1 MGDNAAEDKA
11 LAESAQ
17 MSKLFRVMAIAQANV
32 MNRVMRNEAT
42 AAKIH
47 QADAEARQL
56 IKHANLVGNHNC
68 PEGMI
73 RDESQKRCVPA

>member
-56 IKHANLVGNHNC
+56 IKHANLVGNHKC

-73 RDESQKRCVPA
+73 WDESQKRCVPA